1 LIHFYK
7 RVASDMSSLASQ
19 VLADAALAD
28 SLLAS
33 TEVEKPLPL
42 ELDLGNMLAID
53 NNQMEKEKL
62 TDPSYLLSLA
72 RDNTQ
77 LLINSIWQLE
87 TERVEDAVIAK
98 FPPPTYKLPREK
110 PAPKP
115 KAPTKWEKYAKEKGI
130 EKKKKKDRLVWDD
143 VVSKW
148 VPQFGYKKAQ
158 AEADKNWMIPLKQN
172 ADPTEDPYEKLAEA
186 KREKVAKNELQRLR
200 NLARNKKVVVPS
212 VGVVPATKKE
222 QARSLTQSEDL
233 KRAAEIAKTSTASLG
248 KFQENL
254 HKKLEKTAKV
264 KGVKRKFESNT
275 GDSNAEKERSL
286 GILESITNKSAKL
299 NIDAA
304 VNKQIFREDQE
315 RRTEKEK
322 GRDSKL
328 KMKKGGKGKRSKAHF
343 ANKGGKGKFTGKSKA
358 PNRGKKPKIT
368 KKGGN

>member
-1 LIHFYK
+1 
-7 RVASDMSSLASQ
+7 M
-19 VLADAALAD
+19 
-28 SLLAS
+28 
-33 TEVEKPLPL
+33 
-42 ELDLGNMLAID
+42 G
-53 NNQMEKEKL
+53 
-62 TDPSYLLSLA
+62 
-72 RDNTQ
+72 
-77 LLINSIWQLE
+77 
-87 TERVEDAVIAK
+87 
-98 FPPPTYKLPREK
+98 
-110 PAPKP
+110 
-115 KAPTKWEKYAKEKGI
+115 KEKGI

-148 VPQFGYKKAQ
+148 VPQYGYKKAQ

-200 NLARNKKVVVPS
+200 NLARNKKVAVPS
-212 VGVVPATKKE
+212 MGVVPATKKE

-254 HKKLEKTAKV
+254 NKKLEKTAKV

-328 KMKKGGKGKRSKAHF
+328 KKKKKKKKRREFK
-343 ANKGGKGKFTGKSKA
+343 NKKKKKKKKKKS
-358 PNRGKKPKIT
+358 
-368 KKGGN
+368 

>member
-1 LIHFYK
+1 
-7 RVASDMSSLASQ
+7 MSSLASQ
-19 VLADAALAD
+19 VLADAAVAD

-33 TEVEKPLPL
+33 TSVEKPLAL

-53 NNQMEKEKL
+53 TNQLDKEQL
-62 TDPSYLLSLA
+62 TTPAYLLSLA

-115 KAPTKWEKYAKEKGI
+115 KPMTKWEKYAKDKGI
-130 EKKKKKDRLVWDD
+130 DKKKKKDRLVWDD

-200 NLARNKKVVVPS
+200 NLARTKKVTVPS
-212 VGVVPATKKE
+212 VGVVPATKKD
-222 QARSLTQSEDL
+222 QARSVTQSEDL
-233 KRAAEIAKTSTASLG
+233 KKAAEIAKHSTASLG
-248 KFQENL
+248 KFQENVA
-254 HKKLEKTAKV
+254 KKLEKTAKV

-275 GDSNAEKERSL
+275 GDGVTEKERSL

-299 NIDAA
+299 NIEAA
-304 VNKQIFREDQE
+304 VNTQIFREDQE

-322 GRDSKL
+322 ERDSKM

-343 ANKGGKGKFTGKSKA
+343 ANKGGKGKFTGKTKG
-358 PNRGKKPKIT
+358 PNRGAKPKIK
-368 KKGGN
+368 KKGGQ

>member
-1 LIHFYK
+1 MGK
-7 RVASDMSSLASQ
+7 RVTSDMSSLASQ

-33 TEVEKPLPL
+33 TVVERPLAL

-53 NNQMEKEKL
+53 TNQLDKEQV
-62 TDPSYLLSLA
+62 TTSSYLASLA

-77 LLINSIWQLE
+77 LLVNSIWQLE
-87 TERVEDAVIAK
+87 TQRVEDAVIAK

-115 KAPTKWEKYAKEKGI
+115 KAMTKWEKYAKDKGI
-130 EKKKKKDRLVWDD
+130 EKKKKKERLVWDD

-148 VPQFGYKKAQ
+148 VPQFGYKKSQ

-172 ADPTEDPYEKLAEA
+172 ADPTEDPYAKLAEA

-200 NLARNKKVVVPS
+200 NLARNKNVTVPS
-212 VGVVPATKKE
+212 MGVVPAGKKD
-222 QARSLTQSEDL
+222 QARSVTQSEDL
-233 KRAAEIAKTSTASLG
+233 KQAAEIAKTSTASLG

-254 HKKLEKTAKV
+254 TKKLEKTAKV

-275 GDSNAEKERSL
+275 GDGVTEKERSL

-304 VNKQIFREDQE
+304 ANKQIFREDQE
-315 RRTEKEK
+315 RRTEKERE
-322 GRDSKL
+322 RDSRL

-343 ANKGGKGKFTGKSKA
+343 ANKGGKGKFTGKSA
-358 PNRGKKPKIT
+358 GPNRAAKPKI
-368 KKGGN
+368 KKKPTN